1 MDAVTGRMSGVEI
14 MVCVYQCHIR
24 ASAGREGVKS
34 VGLDIMIS
42 PGVCS
47 ASPYSCSFRHNYIQT
62 ALSVE
67 SISSRIGVFVD
78 HSAGTLSFY
87 SVSDT
92 MSPIHTIQT
101 TFTQLLYAGFTVH
114 KGSSVK
120 LTKCVD
126 ESE

>member
-47 ASPYSCSFRHNYIQT
+47 ALPTVAH
-62 ALSVE
+62 
-67 SISSRIGVFVD
+67 
-78 HSAGTLSFY
+78 
-87 SVSDT
+87 SDT
-92 MSPIHTIQT
+92 ITYR
-101 TFTQLLYAGFTVH
+101 LL
-114 KGSSVK
+114 S
-120 LTKCVD
+120 L
-126 ESE
+126 